1 MKIEGIDHVEFYV
14 ADAEQSA
21 AQLCDGYGFTVC
33 GPGGPGSWPERH
45 RSVLTRHGT
54 ITILFTSA
62 DDPGHPAARYVAR
75 HGDGPAV
82 IAFSVADGPA
92 CLAAALRRGAGPA
105 SFASG
110 PDLAGAGDTV
120 RGFGDVA
127 HRFVTAAAP
136 GPASFASGPDLA
148 GAGDTVRGF
157 GDVAHRF
164 VTAAAPGP
172 AAESAHPARLQGID
186 HLTVC
191 LEPGGLA
198 AAARAYHDVF
208 GFSRTFAERM
218 RAGGQTLNS
227 TVLQSP
233 SGSVTLSL
241 LEPAPGSGPGQ
252 VTDFLAAHGG
262 PGIQRIAFRTP
273 DIFAAIRGCA
283 RRGVS
288 FPAMPDSYYDALPA
302 RVGPG
307 APVGTLREL
316 GVLADRDCWGLMFQA
331 FADSPHPRRTF
342 GYQLVERRGALSFAA
357 YDVPALCATAPG
369 QS

>member
-33 GPGGPGSWPERH
+33 GRGGPGSWPERH

-92 CLAAALRRGAGPA
+92 CLAAAVRRGAGPA

-136 GPASFASGPDLA
+136 GPA
-148 GAGDTVRGF
+148 T
-157 GDVAHRF
+157 
-164 VTAAAPGP
+164 
-172 AAESAHPARLQGID
+172 ESAHPARLQGID

-191 LEPGGLA
+191 LEPGGLP

-208 GFSRTFAERM
+208 GFSRTFAERI

-241 LEPAPGSGPGQ
+241 LEPVPGSGPGQ
-252 VTDFLAAHGG
+252 VTDFLAAHSG

-273 DIFAAIRGCA
+273 DIFAAIRSCA

-288 FPAMPDSYYDALPA
+288 FPAMPDSYYNALPA